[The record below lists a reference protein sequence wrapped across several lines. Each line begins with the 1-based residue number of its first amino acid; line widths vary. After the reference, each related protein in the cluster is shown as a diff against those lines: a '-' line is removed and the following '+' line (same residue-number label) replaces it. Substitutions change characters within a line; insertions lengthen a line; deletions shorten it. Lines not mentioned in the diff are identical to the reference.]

1 MEPGQELT
9 ATLTSLKPVIQNHHL
24 DNTIAQKRQLFIT
37 ILDLA
42 IANHLDAITVSLEC
56 FPEEVRVFEDVAEF
70 AFKSVAVGIR
80 EGFEGLKFP
89 DVGAESED
97 FGRGFGGGFGADGEG
112 REGFDG
118 RGERQDGGGGDFGGE
133 GGD

>member
-1 MEPGQELT
+1 METRQELT
-9 ATLTSLKPVIQNHHL
+9 ATLISPKPIIQNHHP

-56 FPEEVRVFEDVAEF
+56 FPEEVRVVEDVAEF
-70 AFKSVAVGIR
+70 AFESVAVGVR
-80 EGFEGLKFP
+80 EGFDRLKFR
-89 DVGAESED
+89 DVGEESED
-97 FGRGFGGGFGADGEG
+97 FGRGFGADGEG
-112 REGFDG
+112 REGLDG
-118 RGERQDGGGGDFGGE
+118 RRERQDGGGGDFGE